1 MNNNKIINIGR
12 EFGSGGKDIA
22 RLIGKKLEIPIYDNE
37 IISKAAEKAASAK
50 NCF

>member
-37 IISKAAEKAASAK
+37 IISKLLQIRYI
-50 NCF
+50 CILW